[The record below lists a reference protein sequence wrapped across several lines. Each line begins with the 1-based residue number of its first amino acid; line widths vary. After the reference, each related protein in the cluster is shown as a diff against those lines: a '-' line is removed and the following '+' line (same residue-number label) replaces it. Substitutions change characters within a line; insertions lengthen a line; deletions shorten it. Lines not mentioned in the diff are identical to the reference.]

1 MEEDGE
7 GRKEGEGE
15 GAEEL
20 NPKDT
25 AKPSISPPAVAL
37 PHLVVPSPSPLTKK
51 GTGRRKKNSLSAK
64 QRKVAE
70 ERLLLLNKNF
80 RPVPFSPGKTL
91 DFSEHEQLFQ
101 ALGLWDF
108 AHLQLGEEVR
118 PDLLS
123 DLIAYYDSSNHRSYV
138 QGTRVSVTRV
148 DLARAIGLAAKKEK
162 TDAFLG
168 KDWMQELVSA
178 KGATTALLDFMF
190 NYMLFEE
197 LLILPSEV
205 VQAIDY
211 VKEGVP
217 YKVDWA
223 AIMWFLVEKELKEG
237 HKSGTFC
244 YASHLQRLIKHQRP
258 ELFSKEPDPVFP
270 EEEEVSVPD
279 EAANVAE
286 DEVNA
291 AEKVHLTEEEG
302 DADIRKMRSLQ
313 GLVDVASERHDSE
326 FGLMLGDNVMDDFDD
341 CKVNVE
347 SEWLQEGKNEGFE
360 QCLRRCNSKASDSM
374 DFENLAKMDEDENL
388 EERFGNGVSVKF
400 SSFERL
406 NSSDL
411 LQEMSNVSI
420 PYAAQVNSFNPS
432 SGVLLAMRAESQKNV
447 ILDRGS
453 SGSTYFGYNGK
464 RQVDEIGDEERDQF
478 EHKCHQNR
486 MPACEPWGNLPFS
499 FDDCMN
505 QVQGGAKRAKILYAE
520 KEQEVAKMEEQMQY
534 LNHLVHDKELT
545 IHSLKMMLEGQQ
557 NWQMAV
563 RHYEHELCLVT
574 QMMLGYKTAL
584 KESRGRFADYRK
596 QHPLDDESLYKDV
609 PGTGGLVISAREFE
623 KNRLVKEEEKRE
635 ELLRTFGN
643 LEQILNKLEKCGE
656 GIMTHGSKLGKL
668 VGEMEQLKD
677 GCVIMGDRKLLE
689 IVDVITEKIGV

>member
-15 GAEEL
+15 GEGEEEL
-20 NPKDT
+20 NPKNM

-37 PHLVVPSPSPLTKK
+37 PHLVATSPSPRTKK
-51 GTGRRKKNSLSAK
+51 CTGRRKKNSLSAK

-70 ERLLLLNKNF
+70 ERLLILNKNF

-118 PDLLS
+118 PDLLA
-123 DLIAYYDSSNHRSYV
+123 DLIAYYDSSSHRSYV
-138 QGTRVSVTRV
+138 QGTRISVSRV
-148 DLARAIGLAAKKEK
+148 DLARAIGLATKKEK
-162 TDAFLG
+162 TDAFLE
-168 KDWMQELVSA
+168 KDQELVSA

-205 VQAIDY
+205 VQAIDF

-223 AIMWFLVEKELKEG
+223 AIMWVLVEKELKEG

-244 YASHLQRLIKHQRP
+244 YASHLQRLIEHQRP
-258 ELFSKEPDPVFP
+258 HLFSKEPDPVFLAPEP

-279 EAANVAE
+279 EAVNVAD
-286 DEVNA
+286 DEVDA
-291 AEKVHLTEEEG
+291 AEEVHLTEEEG
-302 DADIRKMRSLQ
+302 DADVRKMRSLQ
-313 GLVDVASERHDSE
+313 DLVDVSSERHDSE

-347 SEWLQEGKNEGFE
+347 SDWLQEGKNEGFE

-388 EERFGNGVSVKF
+388 EERFANGVPIKF
-400 SSFERL
+400 SNFERL

-411 LQEMSNVSI
+411 LQEMNNVSI

-432 SGVLLAMRAESQKNV
+432 SGVLLSMRTESHKNV

-464 RQVDEIGDEERDQF
+464 RHLDEIGDEERDHF
-478 EHKCHQNR
+478 EQKCHQNR
-486 MPACEPWGNLPFS
+486 MRACEPWGNLPFS

-505 QVQGGAKRAKILYAE
+505 QVQGGVKRAKLMYSE
-520 KEQEVAKMEEQMQY
+520 KEQEVAKMEEQLQY

-574 QMMLGYKTAL
+574 QMMLGYKRAL
-584 KESRGRFADYRK
+584 KECRGRFADYRK
-596 QHPLDDESLYKDV
+596 QHPRDDESLYKDL
-609 PGTGGLVISAREFE
+609 PGTGGLVVSAREFE

-643 LEQILNKLEKCGE
+643 LEQILNKLEKCE
-656 GIMTHGSKLGKL
+656 DGIMTHDSKLRNL

-677 GCVIMGDRKLLE
+677 CLVKSSCLDA
-689 IVDVITEKIGV
+689 

>member
-15 GAEEL
+15 GEEEL
-20 NPKDT
+20 NPKIT
-25 AKPSISPPAVAL
+25 AKPSISPPDVDL
-37 PHLVVPSPSPLTKK
+37 PHLVATSPSPRTKK

-70 ERLLLLNKNF
+70 ERLLILNKNF

-118 PDLLS
+118 PDLLA
-123 DLIAYYDSSNHRSYV
+123 DLIAYYDSSSHRSYV
-138 QGTRVSVTRV
+138 QGTRISVSRV
-148 DLARAIGLAAKKEK
+148 DLARAIGLATKKEK
-162 TDAFLG
+162 TDAFLE

-178 KGATTALLDFMF
+178 KGANTALLDFMF

-205 VQAIDY
+205 VQAIDF

-223 AIMWFLVEKELKEG
+223 AVMWVLVEKELKEG
-237 HKSGTFC
+237 LKSGTFC
-244 YASHLQRLIKHQRP
+244 YASHLQRLIEHQRP
-258 ELFSKEPDPVFP
+258 QLFSKEPDPVFLAPEP

-279 EAANVAE
+279 EAVNVAE
-286 DEVNA
+286 DEADA
-291 AEKVHLTEEEG
+291 AEEVHLTEEDG
-302 DADIRKMRSLQ
+302 DADIRKTRSLQ
-313 GLVDVASERHDSE
+313 DLVDVSSERHDSE
-326 FGLMLGDNVMDDFDD
+326 LCLILGDNVMDDFDD

-374 DFENLAKMDEDENL
+374 DFENLAKMDEDENV
-388 EERFGNGVSVKF
+388 EERFANGVLVKF
-400 SSFERL
+400 SNFERL
-406 NSSDL
+406 NPSDL
-411 LQEMSNVSI
+411 LQEMNNVSI

-432 SGVLLAMRAESQKNV
+432 SGVLLSMRTESHKND

-453 SGSTYFGYNGK
+453 SGSIYFGYNGK
-464 RQVDEIGDEERDQF
+464 RHLDEIGDEERDHF
-478 EHKCHQNR
+478 EQKCHQNR
-486 MPACEPWGNLPFS
+486 MRTCEPWANLSFS

-505 QVQGGAKRAKILYAE
+505 QVQGGVKRAKILYSE
-520 KEQEVAKMEEQMQY
+520 KEQEVAKMEEQLQY

-574 QMMLGYKTAL
+574 QMMLGYKRAL

-596 QHPLDDESLYKDV
+596 QHPRDDESLYKDL
-609 PGTGGLVISAREFE
+609 PGTGGLVVSAREFE

-635 ELLRTFGN
+635 ELLKTFGN
-643 LEQILNKLEKCGE
+643 LEQILNKLEKCE
-656 GIMTHGSKLGKL
+656 DGIMTHDSKLRNL
-668 VGEMEQLKD
+668 VGEMEQLKACLVKPSCLD
-677 GCVIMGDRKLLE
+677 A
-689 IVDVITEKIGV
+689 